1 MEVELPFYHFETK
14 KQSSLFKILL
24 VQFYNGKDTLFLLRT
39 MLGVSSV
46 ARFEGVDL
54 MVGSAV
60 AAFCM
65 LQN

>member
-1 MEVELPFYHFETK
+1 M
-14 KQSSLFKILL
+14 
-24 VQFYNGKDTLFLLRT
+24 LFLLRT
-39 MLGVSSV
+39 MLGVRSV